1 MALSLAR
8 GVIVAILGLIAYGL
22 YTHPP
27 FESVRRGEVL
37 ARTDALDGSVSVYT
51 SGTVLVLPGI
61 HQVRRYSI
69 RDQVYRPEESASAT
83 GPAPFQSI
91 EGLSIGVD
99 LAVRWTVDRARLAQ
113 MSKEFPDDIS
123 ADLVAPAV
131 QGIVY
136 PTFARY
142 SVREIF
148 SQRRTQIRDEL
159 IAELKPKFTAMGLVL
174 REVEMGK
181 VDLPPDYRAGME
193 KLLSEELETEKIHY
207 TLQLKEAQVKQQQL
221 EAEADK
227 VRRQTAA
234 EAAGQEQVIAAR
246 AQEETMKHIL
256 PFKQKQIEQRQLEA
270 EADKVARIRT
280 AEGAAEAR
288 RIEAKGEADSRQKLA
303 DAEAYRLDLVGKAN
317 AGQMER
323 EGALVARYPLLI
335 QKTLAD
341 KLSDK
346 VQVIIAPLPAA
357 GKFIGSSLIGDQ
369 SSPNSVDDAAA
380 LASVSTAPRQEPPGD
395 ARARGIARH
404 RGPGPRRVARSAA
417 HECYRT
423 HAAMAGRCARGSRR
437 TGRIPEGLRL
447 SSRAGRIL
455 AGGCGPAGRSLRE
468 RRFRASRRAALPAR
482 KPGIRGARH

>member
-1 MALSLAR
+1 MSGLDAFFEFVRRALVEPLGRLGGWALAVLRSLGKGLWRFRSRALV
-8 GVIVAILGLIAYGL
+8 GAILAASIYGL
-22 YTHPP
+22 CAHPP
-27 FESVRRGEVL
+27 FASVHRGEIL
-37 ARTDALDGSVSVYT
+37 ARSDALDGSVSIYT
-51 SGTVLVLPGI
+51 AGTVLVLPGI

-69 RDQVYRPEESASAT
+69 RDQVYRPIDSASAS
-83 GPAPFQSI
+83 GEAPFQSV

-99 LAVRWTVDRARLAQ
+99 LSVRWTVDRARLAQ
-113 MSKEFPDDIS
+113 FSREFPDDIG

-148 SQRRTQIRDEL
+148 SQRRTEIQEAL
-159 IAELKPKFTAMGLVL
+159 SAELKPKFTALGLVL
-174 REVEMGK
+174 RGVDMGK
-181 VDLPPDYRAGME
+181 VDLPADYRAGME
-193 KLLSEELETEKIHY
+193 KLLAEELETEKSRY
-207 TLQLKEAQVKQQQL
+207 TLELKQAQVKQQQL

-270 EADKVARIRT
+270 EAEKVARIRT

-288 RIEAKGEADSRQKLA
+288 RIEARGEADSRQKLA
-303 DAEAYRLDLVGKAN
+303 DAEAYRVDLVGKAS

-346 VQVIIAPLPAA
+346 VQVIIAPLPVA

-369 SSPNSVDDAAA
+369 SAASPLDDAAGA
-380 LASVSTAPRQEPPGD
+380 VVTSQV
-395 ARARGIARH
+395 
-404 RGPGPRRVARSAA
+404 
-417 HECYRT
+417 
-423 HAAMAGRCARGSRR
+423 RGSR
-437 TGRIPEGLRL
+437 
-447 SSRAGRIL
+447 
-455 AGGCGPAGRSLRE
+455 
-468 RRFRASRRAALPAR
+468 
-482 KPGIRGARH
+482 

>member
-1 MALSLAR
+1 MSSRVDALLEFLRRAIVEPLGRLIAAVAWGARTCGVMAHRRRWRVGIAAVLAL
-8 GVIVAILGLIAYGL
+8 VAYGL
-22 YTHPP
+22 YAHPP
-27 FESVRRGEVL
+27 FASVRRGEVL
-37 ARTDALDGSVSVYT
+37 VRTDVLDGSVTVFT
-51 SGTVLVLPGI
+51 AGTVPVLPGI
-61 HQVRRYSI
+61 HQVRCYSI
-69 RDQVYRPEESASAT
+69 RDQVYRPAESATAT

-99 LAVRWTVDRARLAQ
+99 VTVRWTIDRARLAQ
-113 MSKEFPDDIS
+113 MSKEFPDDLNE
-123 ADLVAPAV
+123 DLVAPAV
-131 QGIVY
+131 QGVIY
-136 PTFARY
+136 PLFARY

-148 SQRRTQIRDEL
+148 SRRRAEIQQEL
-159 IAELKPKFTAMGLVL
+159 MTELKPKFTAMGLVL
-174 REVEMGK
+174 RGVDMGK

-193 KLLSEELETEKIHY
+193 KLLSEELETEKVHY
-207 TLQLKEAQVKQQQL
+207 TLELKEADVKQRQL

-234 EAAGQEQVIAAR
+234 EAAGAEQVIAAR

-270 EADKVARIRT
+270 EADKVSRIRT

-357 GKFIGSSLIGDQ
+357 GHFLGSNLIGTQ
-369 SSPNSVDDAAA
+369 GLTGSEETAAEP
-380 LASVSTAPRQEPPGD
+380 STPAQ
-395 ARARGIARH
+395 
-404 RGPGPRRVARSAA
+404 
-417 HECYRT
+417 
-423 HAAMAGRCARGSRR
+423 GSR
-437 TGRIPEGLRL
+437 
-447 SSRAGRIL
+447 
-455 AGGCGPAGRSLRE
+455 
-468 RRFRASRRAALPAR
+468 
-482 KPGIRGARH
+482 

>member
-1 MALSLAR
+1 
-8 GVIVAILGLIAYGL
+8 
-22 YTHPP
+22 
-27 FESVRRGEVL
+27 
-37 ARTDALDGSVSVYT
+37 VSVYT

-61 HQVRRYSI
+61 HQLRRYSI
-69 RDQVYRPEESASAT
+69 RDQVYRPTESASAT
-83 GPAPFQSI
+83 GPAPFQSV

-99 LAVRWTVDRARLAQ
+99 LAVRWSVDLARLAQ
-113 MSKEFPDDIS
+113 MAKEFPDDIS

-148 SQRRTQIRDEL
+148 SQRRTEIKQEL
-159 IAELKPKFTAMGLVL
+159 IAELKPKFIAMGLVL
-174 REVEMGK
+174 REVDIGK

-303 DAEAYRLDLVGKAN
+303 DAEAYRLDLVGKAT

-323 EGALVARYPLLI
+323 EGVLVARYPLLI
-335 QKTLAD
+335 QKSLAD

-346 VQVIIAPLPAA
+346 VQVIIAPLPTA

-369 SSPNSVDDAAA
+369 SSVNPDDAAA
-380 LASVSTAPRQEPPGD
+380 TA
-395 ARARGIARH
+395 ISK
-404 RGPGPRRVARSAA
+404 VAAVTSK
-417 HECYRT
+417 
-423 HAAMAGRCARGSRR
+423 AGATR
-437 TGRIPEGLRL
+437 
-447 SSRAGRIL
+447 
-455 AGGCGPAGRSLRE
+455 
-468 RRFRASRRAALPAR
+468 
-482 KPGIRGARH
+482 

>member
-1 MALSLAR
+1 MSGRLDAFFEFVRRGLIEPLGRLGALSATALSFLALSGWR
-8 GVIVAILGLIAYGL
+8 FRWRVAAIALLGLIVYGL
-22 YTHPP
+22 YAHPP
-27 FESVRRGEVL
+27 FESVRRGEVV
-37 ARTDALDGSVSVYT
+37 ARTDLLDGSVSVYN
-51 SGTVLVLPGI
+51 SGTLLVLPGI

-69 RDQVYRPEESASAT
+69 RDQVYRPTESESAT

-113 MSKEFPDDIS
+113 MSKEFPDDIG

-148 SQRRTQIRDEL
+148 SQRRTEIREEL
-159 IAELKPKFTAMGLVL
+159 IAALKPKFAAMGLVL

-270 EADKVARIRT
+270 EADKVARIRI

-288 RIEAKGEADSRQKLA
+288 RIEARGEADSRQKLA
-303 DAEAYRLDLVGKAN
+303 DAEAYRLDLVGRAN

-323 EGALVARYPLLI
+323 EGVLVARYPLLI

-346 VQVIIAPLPAA
+346 VQVIIAPMPAA

-369 SSPNSVDDAAA
+369 SLVNPVDDAVAGVTSKAGA
-380 LASVSTAPRQEPPGD
+380 LVPK
-395 ARARGIARH
+395 
-404 RGPGPRRVARSAA
+404 
-417 HECYRT
+417 
-423 HAAMAGRCARGSRR
+423 AG
-437 TGRIPEGLRL
+437 
-447 SSRAGRIL
+447 
-455 AGGCGPAGRSLRE
+455 
-468 RRFRASRRAALPAR
+468 ASR
-482 KPGIRGARH
+482 

>member
-1 MALSLAR
+1 MSGGLDAFFEFVRRGLIEPLGRLGGLIVSALRSLATALWLFR
-8 GVIVAILGLIAYGL
+8 WRVAIAAALILIVYGSF
-22 YTHPP
+22 THPP
-27 FESVRRGEVL
+27 FDSVRRGEVL
-37 ARTDALDGSVSVYT
+37 ARTDALNGSVSIY
-51 SGTVLVLPGI
+51 SAGTVLVVPGI

-69 RDQVYRPEESASAT
+69 RDQVYRPFESASAT
-83 GPAPFQSI
+83 GAAPFQSI

-99 LAVRWTVDRARLAQ
+99 LTVRWTVDLGRLSQTA
-113 MSKEFPDDIS
+113 KEFPDDIS

-148 SQRRTQIRDEL
+148 SQRRTEIKQEL
-159 IAELKPKFTAMGLVL
+159 IAQLKPKFTAIGLVL
-174 REVEMGK
+174 REVDIGN

-193 KLLSEELETEKIHY
+193 KLLSEELETEKIRY
-207 TLQLKEAQVKQQQL
+207 TLQLKEAQVKQRQL

-288 RIEAKGEADSRQKLA
+288 RIEARGEADSRQKLA
-303 DAEAYRLDLVGKAN
+303 EAEAYRLDLVGKAS

-323 EGALVARYPLLI
+323 EGVVVSRYPLLI

-346 VQVIIAPLPAA
+346 VQVIIAPLPAE
-357 GKFIGSSLIGDQ
+357 GRFIGSSLIGDQ
-369 SSPNSVDDAAA
+369 SALNPVDKA
-380 LASVSTAPRQEPPGD
+380 
-395 ARARGIARH
+395 IA
-404 RGPGPRRVARSAA
+404 GVTSQG
-417 HECYRT
+417 
-423 HAAMAGRCARGSRR
+423 GGS
-437 TGRIPEGLRL
+437 
-447 SSRAGRIL
+447 
-455 AGGCGPAGRSLRE
+455 
-468 RRFRASRRAALPAR
+468 
-482 KPGIRGARH
+482 K

>member
-1 MALSLAR
+1 VIAAVLALT
-8 GVIVAILGLIAYGL
+8 VYGL
-22 YTHPP
+22 CAHPP
-27 FESVRRGEVL
+27 FDSVHRGDVL
-37 ARTDALDGSVSVYT
+37 ARSDAFDGSVSIYT
-51 SGTVLVLPGI
+51 AGTVMVLPGI

-69 RDQVYRPEESASAT
+69 RDQVYRPADSASAT
-83 GPAPFQSI
+83 GPAPFQSV

-99 LAVRWTVDRARLAQ
+99 LVVRWTVDRARLAQ
-113 MSKEFPDDIS
+113 TSKEFPDDIS

-131 QGIVY
+131 QGIIY

-148 SQRRTQIRDEL
+148 SQRRTEIQQQLVADL
-159 IAELKPKFTAMGLVL
+159 QPKFTAMGLVL
-174 REVEMGK
+174 RDVDIGK

-207 TLQLKEAQVKQQQL
+207 SLQLKEAQVKQQQL

-256 PFKQKQIEQRQLEA
+256 PFKQRQIEQRQLEA
-270 EADKVARIRT
+270 EAEKVARIRT

-288 RIEAKGEADSRQKLA
+288 RIEARGEADSRQKLA
-303 DAEAYRLDLVGKAN
+303 DAEAYRLDLVGKAS

-357 GKFIGSSLIGDQ
+357 GKFIGSSLLGDQ
-369 SSPNSVDDAAA
+369 SPVSADDNAAA
-380 LASVSTAPRQEPPGD
+380 T
-395 ARARGIARH
+395 
-404 RGPGPRRVARSAA
+404 
-417 HECYRT
+417 T
-423 HAAMAGRCARGSRR
+423 
-437 TGRIPEGLRL
+437 
-447 SSRAGRIL
+447 SRAGATR
-455 AGGCGPAGRSLRE
+455 
-468 RRFRASRRAALPAR
+468 
-482 KPGIRGARH
+482 

>member
-1 MALSLAR
+1 MPSRVDALLEFLRRAIVEPLGRLMGAAAWGIRAGGVMAYRRRWRVGSVALLAL
-8 GVIVAILGLIAYGL
+8 VAYGL

-27 FESVRRGEVL
+27 FASVRRGELLV
-37 ARTDALDGSVSVYT
+37 RTDVLDGSVTVFT
-51 SGTVLVLPGI
+51 AGTVAVLPGI
-61 HQVRRYSI
+61 HQVRCYSI
-69 RDQVYRPEESASAT
+69 RDQVYRPAESATAT

-99 LAVRWTVDRARLAQ
+99 LTVRWTVDRARLAQ
-113 MSKEFPDDIS
+113 MSKEFPDDLND
-123 ADLVAPAV
+123 DLVAPAV
-131 QGIVY
+131 QGVIY
-136 PTFARY
+136 PLFARY

-148 SQRRTQIRDEL
+148 SRRRAEIQQEL
-159 IAELKPKFTAMGLVL
+159 MTELKPKFTAMGLVL
-174 REVEMGK
+174 RGVDMGK
-181 VDLPPDYRAGME
+181 VDLPQDYRAGME
-193 KLLSEELETEKIHY
+193 KLLSEELETEKVRY
-207 TLQLKEAQVKQQQL
+207 TLELKEADVKQRQL

-234 EAAGQEQVIAAR
+234 EAAGAEQVIAAR

-270 EADKVARIRT
+270 EADKVSRIRT

-357 GKFIGSSLIGDQ
+357 GKFLGSNLIGTQ
-369 SSPNSVDDAAA
+369 GLTGPEETAA
-380 LASVSTAPRQEPPGD
+380 EPGTQ
-395 ARARGIARH
+395 AQ
-404 RGPGPRRVARSAA
+404 
-417 HECYRT
+417 
-423 HAAMAGRCARGSRR
+423 GSR
-437 TGRIPEGLRL
+437 
-447 SSRAGRIL
+447 
-455 AGGCGPAGRSLRE
+455 
-468 RRFRASRRAALPAR
+468 
-482 KPGIRGARH
+482 

>member
-1 MALSLAR
+1 MSGRLDALFEFLRRGLVEPLGRLGGLAVVALGSLTASLWR
-8 GVIVAILGLIAYGL
+8 FRWRVVMTAVLVSIGYGL
-22 YTHPP
+22 CTHPP
-27 FESVRRGEVL
+27 FESVRRGEIL

-51 SGTVLVLPGI
+51 AGTVLVLPGI

-69 RDQVYRPEESASAT
+69 RDQVYRPTESASAT
-83 GPAPFQSI
+83 GPAPFQSV

-113 MSKEFPDDIS
+113 MSREFPDDIS

-148 SQRRTQIRDEL
+148 SQRRTEIQREL

-174 REVEMGK
+174 RDVDMGK

-193 KLLSEELETEKIHY
+193 GLLSEELETEKIHY

-234 EAAGQEQVIAAR
+234 EAAGEEQVIAAR
-246 AQEETMKHIL
+246 AQEETMKDIL

-303 DAEAYRLDLVGKAN
+303 DAEAYRLDLVGKAS

-357 GKFIGSSLIGDQ
+357 GKFIGSSLLGDQ
-369 SSPNSVDDAAA
+369 SPVNPVDEAATVP
-380 LASVSTAPRQEPPGD
+380 SQVGAPR
-395 ARARGIARH
+395 
-404 RGPGPRRVARSAA
+404 
-417 HECYRT
+417 
-423 HAAMAGRCARGSRR
+423 
-437 TGRIPEGLRL
+437 
-447 SSRAGRIL
+447 
-455 AGGCGPAGRSLRE
+455 
-468 RRFRASRRAALPAR
+468 
-482 KPGIRGARH
+482 

>member
-1 MALSLAR
+1 MSGPLDALFEFVRR
-8 GVIVAILGLIAYGL
+8 GVIEPLGRLGGLVVVALGSLTTSLWRFRWRVVITAVLVLIGYGL
-22 YTHPP
+22 STHPP
-27 FESVRRGEVL
+27 FESVPRGEVL

-51 SGTVLVLPGI
+51 AGTVLVLPGI

-69 RDQVYRPEESASAT
+69 RDQVYRPTESASAT
-83 GPAPFQSI
+83 GPAPFQSV

-99 LAVRWTVDRARLAQ
+99 LAVRWTVDRDRLAQ

-123 ADLVAPAV
+123 ADVVAPAV
-131 QGIVY
+131 QGITY

-142 SVREIF
+142 TVREIF
-148 SQRRTQIRDEL
+148 SQRRTEIQREL
-159 IAELKPKFTAMGLVL
+159 IAELRPKFTAMGLVL
-174 REVEMGK
+174 REVDMGK

-303 DAEAYRLDLVGKAN
+303 DAEAYRLDLVGKAS

-357 GKFIGSSLIGDQ
+357 GKFIGSSLLGDQ
-369 SSPNSVDDAAA
+369 SPVDPVDEAAA
-380 LASVSTAPRQEPPGD
+380 VTSKAGVSR
-395 ARARGIARH
+395 
-404 RGPGPRRVARSAA
+404 
-417 HECYRT
+417 
-423 HAAMAGRCARGSRR
+423 
-437 TGRIPEGLRL
+437 
-447 SSRAGRIL
+447 
-455 AGGCGPAGRSLRE
+455 
-468 RRFRASRRAALPAR
+468 
-482 KPGIRGARH
+482 

>member
-1 MALSLAR
+1 LAALAC
-8 GVIVAILGLIAYGL
+8 AL
-22 YTHPP
+22 YFHPP
-27 FESVRRGEVL
+27 FAAIRRGEMLV
-37 ARTDALDGSVSVYT
+37 RTDELDGSMKAYAA
-51 SGTVLVLPGI
+51 GTVLVLPGI
-61 HQVRRYSI
+61 HQVRCYSI
-69 RDQVYRPEESASAT
+69 RDQVYRPAESATAT

-99 LAVRWTVDRARLAQ
+99 LTVRWTVDLARLAEK
-113 MSKEFPDDIS
+113 SKEFPDDIS

-136 PTFARY
+136 PTFAHY

-148 SQRRTQIRDEL
+148 SQRRTEIQREL
-159 IAELKPKFTAMGLVL
+159 IAKLEPKFTAMGLVL
-174 REVEMGK
+174 RDVDMGK

-207 TLQLKEAQVKQQQL
+207 TLQLKEAHVKQQQL

-270 EADKVARIRT
+270 EAEKVARIRT
-280 AEGAAEAR
+280 AEGTAEAR

-323 EGALVARYPLLI
+323 EGVLVARYPLLI

-357 GKFIGSSLIGDQ
+357 GKFIGSSLVGDQ
-369 SSPNSVDDAAA
+369 SPVNPVDEAATVT
-380 LASVSTAPRQEPPGD
+380 SK
-395 ARARGIARH
+395 
-404 RGPGPRRVARSAA
+404 
-417 HECYRT
+417 
-423 HAAMAGRCARGSRR
+423 AG
-437 TGRIPEGLRL
+437 
-447 SSRAGRIL
+447 
-455 AGGCGPAGRSLRE
+455 
-468 RRFRASRRAALPAR
+468 ASR
-482 KPGIRGARH
+482 

>member
-1 MALSLAR
+1 MSSRLDTLLEFVRRVLIEPLGRSVEKLAGSMRTLIVGVWRLRWRLAIAALLVLS
-8 GVIVAILGLIAYGL
+8 AYGL
-22 YTHPP
+22 YRHPP
-27 FESVRRGEVL
+27 FDTVRQGEVL
-37 ARTDALDGSVSVYT
+37 VRTDALDGSVSVYAAD
-51 SGTVLVLPGI
+51 TVLVLPGI
-61 HQVRRYSI
+61 HQVRRFSI
-69 RDQVYRPEESASAT
+69 RDEVYRPVESANAT

-99 LAVRWTVDRARLAQ
+99 LAVRWTVDRSRLAQ

-123 ADLVAPAV
+123 ADLVAPVV
-131 QGIVY
+131 QGVVY
-136 PTFARY
+136 PTFAKY

-148 SQRRTQIRDEL
+148 SRRRAEIQQEL
-159 IAELKPKFTAMGLVL
+159 IAELKPKFVAMGLVL
-174 REVEMGK
+174 RGVDMGK

-193 KLLSEELETEKIHY
+193 KLLSEELETEKIRY
-207 TLQLKEAQVKQQQL
+207 TLELKEAQVKQQQL

-270 EADKVARIRT
+270 EADKVSRIRT

-288 RIEAKGEADSRQKLA
+288 RIEARGEADSRQKLA

-357 GKFIGSSLIGDQ
+357 GKFIGSSLVGDQ
-369 SSPNSVDDAAA
+369 GPTNPINDA
-380 LASVSTAPRQEPPGD
+380 
-395 ARARGIARH
+395 IA
-404 RGPGPRRVARSAA
+404 
-417 HECYRT
+417 
-423 HAAMAGRCARGSRR
+423 
-437 TGRIPEGLRL
+437 
-447 SSRAGRIL
+447 SSR
-455 AGGCGPAGRSLRE
+455 
-468 RRFRASRRAALPAR
+468 
-482 KPGIRGARH
+482 